1 MKNKKALQ
9 AVEALIFTLALG
21 PVAAEES
28 MSAMAAP
35 KCDLETIQAL
45 CADSDACV
53 KVEKGAWEGG
63 YNVTSTDKDAE
74 TKFLTE
80 VVIKN
85 CM

>member
-1 MKNKKALQ
+1 MKNQKALQ
-9 AVEALIFTLALG
+9 ALAAVIFTLAFG

-28 MSAMAAP
+28 TSAMAAP
-35 KCDLETIQAL
+35 KCDLEKIQAF
-45 CADSDACV
+45 CADHDACV

-63 YNVTSTDKDAE
+63 YNVTSTDKEAE
-74 TKFLTE
+74 TRFLTE